1 MFRIWKEDNSQ
12 KSKPTIIQQ
21 ARKLITE
28 PINLEDNLTS
38 EAPRRSKGKV
48 IETSAIKENNEPSPA
63 SKIYMKEHFFGP
75 KPMSSSST
83 PVDYAGYQSY
93 IEHLREEANKDN

>member
-1 MFRIWKEDNSQ
+1 MFKRWTEDNSQ

-21 ARKLITE
+21 ARKLIDE
-28 PINLEDNLTS
+28 SVNLEDNLTT
-38 EAPRRSKGKV
+38 EAPRRSKGRV
-48 IETSAIKENNEPSPA
+48 IETSGIKESNEPSPA

-83 PVDYAGYQSY
+83 PVDYAGYQSH
-93 IEHLREEANKDN
+93 IERLREEANKDN